1 MYIISL
7 IKIKHLGRTDLVK
20 RPQLSFFPGV
30 DSPRI
35 IYGSF
40 WKDYRSWMLW
50 GKINLIHGTE
60 ESIFRKGVCFCFLF
74 VLFFCLP
81 ELFSFISLPVFPLLK
96 SSLSS
101 KPIINEYRGSVLSW
115 AKLSKTNWL
124 KIIRPS
130 SVILSNILIKTI
142 LIPTVFLFSVE
153 SRT

>member
-30 DSPRI
+30 DYPRI

-40 WKDYRSWMLW
+40 WKDHRSWMLW
-50 GKINLIHGTE
+50 GKIDLIHGTE

-101 KPIINEYRGSVLSW
+101 KPIINEYRGSV
-115 AKLSKTNWL
+115 SKTNWL

-130 SVILSNILIKTI
+130 SVILSDILIKTI
-142 LIPTVFLFSVE
+142 LIPTVFLFSVGY
-153 SRT
+153 RKKT